1 MFTYSQPA
9 FSVFS
14 ELLTVFSFLYYHKCY
29 LVVINDM
36 VVSGFWTVV
45 AAKSRSASVIAAE
58 LRFSASGV
66 VGESAE
72 SSMSYMDCISDV
84 GHDSNLAMPDYFDCG
99 DPVHICSLFIY
110 N

>member
-1 MFTYSQPA
+1 
-9 FSVFS
+9 
-14 ELLTVFSFLYYHKCY
+14 
-29 LVVINDM
+29 M

-45 AAKSRSASVIAAE
+45 AAKSRSSASVIAAE
-58 LRFSASGV
+58 LRFSASGICLCCHILWFIFLMFPGGV